1 MNSFSLY
8 VYTTFS
14 LSLSFSGHQV
24 VVTSWLLWIVLQ
36 KTWLYKYVFK
46 ILLLVSFYCV
56 LRTETAGSYGNSVF
70 HCLNNL
76 RTIFCS
82 GCTILPF
89 QQQCTKVTHSLY
101 TYHTLL
107 SVVVGFFFC
116 LFLFLFFFFLIGALL
131 TDVRWYVMV
140 FNVID
145 LWLQWAFV
153 AECCFL

>member
-1 MNSFSLY
+1 MECIFPFFHFLPIVSLNLTLVSY
-8 VYTTFS
+8 RQHILGSCFS
-14 LSLSFSGHQV
+14 LSIVNLCLLIEEIFMFKT
-24 VVTSWLLWIVLQ
+24 VTDKEKL
-36 KTWLYKYVFK
+36 
-46 ILLLVSFYCV
+46 LLLVSFYCV

-89 QQQCTKVTHSLY
+89 QQQCTRVTHSLY

-131 TDVRWYVMV
+131 TDVR
-140 FNVID
+140 
-145 LWLQWAFV
+145 
-153 AECCFL
+153 